1 MFAQFFSPPVISGSH
16 TLQHPARSKHDM
28 MMAAQ
33 MQQQH
38 NQNMRQMGTHTLG
51 RHNMPSHASPQHHGG
66 GNNKHG

>member
-1 MFAQFFSPPVISGSH
+1 
-16 TLQHPARSKHDM
+16 M

-38 NQNMRQMGTHTLG
+38 QQMRQMGTHTLG
-51 RHNMPSHASPQHHGG
+51 RLPSHVSPQHHGG